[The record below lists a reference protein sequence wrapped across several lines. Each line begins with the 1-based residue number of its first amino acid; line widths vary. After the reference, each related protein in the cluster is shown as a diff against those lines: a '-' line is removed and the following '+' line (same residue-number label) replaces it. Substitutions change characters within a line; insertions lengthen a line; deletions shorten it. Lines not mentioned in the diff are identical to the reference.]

1 MHYLF
6 CDKNLN
12 WFFVARSERQSTS
25 DRADNR
31 YAIVHPKQ
39 YLKGGKGGKVRELGV
54 MDDEQWPCSQPLSS
68 VSLPG
73 S

>member
-25 DRADNR
+25 GRADNR

-54 MDDEQWPCSQPLSS
+54 MDDEQ
-68 VSLPG
+68 
-73 S
+73 